1 MLKLSNKSIQ
11 FIKTTFNVTFIAII
25 SIEFLREAFLSIP
38 YDWLFFL
45 TSDAIENFVFVL
57 MAYGLYYYVFKL
69 NSIWKKIGFVVLF
82 IFLLIGLASLKDF
95 RIHNRIEFEQ
105 SFEYFTSFLGKLLL
119 FYLGIYFI
127 NRLAFL
133 NRYKKLEKELK
144 QAKEQLLRNQLH
156 PHFLFNAFNS
166 LYSLSLKNHPET
178 SDYILKLSSMMRYLT
193 DESHLRKVPLNTEIG
208 FIKKYIDIEKMR
220 FGKDASIQLI
230 TNENVLEEVLIAP
243 FLLIILVEN
252 AFKHGFYTNSKDAFV
267 KIKVNIEN
275 DELLF
280 FVENSIFKKQHFQES
295 NREGKGLENLKQRLF
310 LLYPKCSSIKTIN
323 TGETYTAQLKISLT

>member
-1 MLKLSNKSIQ
+1 M
-11 FIKTTFNVTFIAII
+11 
-25 SIEFLREAFLSIP
+25 
-38 YDWLFFL
+38 
-45 TSDAIENFVFVL
+45 
-57 MAYGLYYYVFKL
+57 
-69 NSIWKKIGFVVLF
+69 
-82 IFLLIGLASLKDF
+82 
-95 RIHNRIEFEQ
+95 
-105 SFEYFTSFLGKLLL
+105 
-119 FYLGIYFI
+119 GIYFI

-310 LLYPKCSSIKTIN
+310 LLYPKRSTIKIIN
-323 TGETYTAQLKISLT
+323 TGETYTAQLKISLI